1 MQYTV
6 NLCSCLLKSLHSIQ
20 RNPLSWAWIRTLYYQ
35 MSIPP
40 SGQGVIC
47 REKTNFFIAN
57 PIKTIL
63 SLTTLFQ
70 SRGLSPIPLPT
81 TNHTL
86 YIWMIYIWMKTSRGT
101 ELHAETRAS
110 QYIRWQQKLLRKSM
124 LFSKL
129 QPLPNRHLQRRHWLN
144 EVTVDYGN
152 MCQHSRTP
160 RQRHQGLCSRSRRKL
175 QHEAKLST
183 NETNEI
189 IKCYDLHPQIYHHSF
204 LATWKL
210 PAKSISSNH
219 TKSTCHFLTEMNMQS
234 LTATIP
240 SFHKSDKT

>member
-6 NLCSCLLKSLHSIQ
+6 NLCSCLLKSLHRIQ

-40 SGQGVIC
+40 IGQGAIC

-101 ELHAETRAS
+101 ELLAETRAS
-110 QYIRWQQKLLRKSM
+110 QLLGDSKSSSENRCCLVNYNRYQTGTCKGDTGSMRWQWIM
-124 LFSKL
+124 
-129 QPLPNRHLQRRHWLN
+129 
-144 EVTVDYGN
+144 
-152 MCQHSRTP
+152 
-160 RQRHQGLCSRSRRKL
+160 GLCVNT
-175 QHEAKLST
+175 QE
-183 NETNEI
+183 
-189 IKCYDLHPQIYHHSF
+189 HH
-204 LATWKL
+204 
-210 PAKSISSNH
+210 
-219 TKSTCHFLTEMNMQS
+219 
-234 LTATIP
+234 
-240 SFHKSDKT
+240 DKGIRDCVLV